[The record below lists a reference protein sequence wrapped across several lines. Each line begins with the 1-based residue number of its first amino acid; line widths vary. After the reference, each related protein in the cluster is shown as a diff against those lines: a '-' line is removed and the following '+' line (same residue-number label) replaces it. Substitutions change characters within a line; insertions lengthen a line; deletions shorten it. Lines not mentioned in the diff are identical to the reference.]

1 MDSMA
6 WIINKDRCELVRQST
21 LLCDCVR
28 VLMAKNFCESPQ
40 CVTLFRKLFC
50 LVCET
55 LDDLESVC
63 DTFDDLES
71 GKLFNDV
78 VGGS

>member
-1 MDSMA
+1 MT
-6 WIINKDRCELVRQST
+6 RL
-21 LLCDCVR
+21 
-28 VLMAKNFCESPQ
+28 
-40 CVTLFRKLFC
+40 RKLFC

-55 LDDLESVC
+55 LDNLESVC